1 MERRTLIRL
10 LVGLGIGLPV
20 AIELATFGGLFE
32 SRVLDGDG
40 GDGADGDRP
49 RTPTAD
55 GTGTPPE
62 GAVGVGDELLPA
74 TEQADTVT
82 GAEVRTEGGK
92 RVFVMTVA
100 VENDTE
106 AGYELRLDALSTRSG
121 TTVTGGGRSEQIE
134 PGGSATV
141 TGRWELPAGER
152 PDSVIVVATLTAE
165 DGGRETATRRVPLA
179 VE

>member
-10 LVGLGIGLPV
+10 LVGLGIGLPI
-20 AIELATFGGLFE
+20 AIELATFGGLFQ
-32 SRVLDGDG
+32 SRVVNSGDGENG
-40 GDGADGDRP
+40 GDGPG
-49 RTPTAD
+49 TPTA
-55 GTGTPPE
+55 GGAETPPDD
-62 GAVGVGDELLPA
+62 AVGVGDELLPA

-82 GAEVRTEGGK
+82 GAEVRNEDGG

-100 VENDTE
+100 VENDTGQ
-106 AGYELRLDALSTRSG
+106 GYELRLDALSTRSG

-152 PDSVIVVATLTAE
+152 PGSIIVVATTTAE
-165 DGGRETATRRVPLA
+165 DGGRETVTRRVPIA

>member
-1 MERRTLIRL
+1 MERRNLIRL

-32 SRVLDGDG
+32 SRVLDGGDGGRDGG
-40 GDGADGDRP
+40 GDGDGSP
-49 RTPTAD
+49 TPDETA
-55 GTGTPPE
+55 TPE
-62 GAVGVGDELLPA
+62 DAVGVGDELLPA
-74 TEQADTVT
+74 TDQSDTVT
-82 GAEVRTEGGK
+82 AAEVRTEDGE

-100 VENDTE
+100 VENDTDG
-106 AGYELRLDALSTRSG
+106 GYELRLDALSTRSG
-121 TTVTGGGRSEQIE
+121 TTVSGGGRTDEVE

-152 PDSVIVVATLTAE
+152 PGAVIVVATLIHP
-165 DGGRETATRRVPLA
+165 DGGRETVTRRVALA